1 MKGRQYMSAKLA
13 GPPEVREARNEFV
26 VLDPRD
32 PRQYNPLA
40 GLESFADLLDR
51 LFPWT
56 VPGAPHGNQI

>member
-1 MKGRQYMSAKLA
+1 MSAKLA

-26 VLDPRD
+26 VRD